1 METTESTYQEIELK
15 DLDPRLRKQVENA
28 QKSIGRNASYAID
41 ICTNILQRQP
51 GCLDVRKILRTAQK
65 RTAGGKT
72 SGFSRLLGSV
82 TSAPFAIKASTQLKK
97 DPKAAMETAEKML
110 STDPSNSSAHRMLGQ
125 AAEAL
130 SLWETA
136 AFAYEEGAKADPK
149 NLELKL
155 SFGKALIEAGRAQ
168 EAVRVAGEVL
178 SGQPGNEQAQDLI
191 KRASV
196 AESMERGKWGEETDF
211 REKLANEE
219 EAIELEQ
226 QSRVVND
233 AETTEKLVNKNL
245 KLLEKEPDDMNLYRE
260 IISGYRN
267 LGEFDKALE
276 YLKQARERP
285 TGRGDTTL
293 ERLANELTIQSMRK
307 RIDEAEQAVEAS
319 PDDAAAKEKLE
330 GLRKEEYDFRL
341 KSARATVDKYPNDY
355 AARFDL
361 GQLLYEAGQYDEAIQ
376 QFQQARR
383 NPKVRTRAILFLG
396 RALNATGKSD
406 MAIEQLKSAK
416 GDVIGMNDLKKEI
429 IYDLAIA
436 YTENGDD
443 DSSIEEL
450 KEIYQDDIGYKDV
463 SDRINAYYDKK
474 KKKQ

>member
-1 METTESTYQEIELK
+1 MDTTESTYQEIELK

-28 QKSIGRNASYAID
+28 QKSISRNASYAID
-41 ICTNILQRQP
+41 ICTNILQREP

-65 RTAGGKT
+65 RATAGKT

-97 DPKAAMETAEKML
+97 DPKAAMESAEKML
-110 STDPSNSSAHRMLGQ
+110 SNDPANASAQRMLGQ

-130 SLWETA
+130 GLWETA
-136 AFAYEEGAKADPK
+136 AFAYEEAKAADPK
-149 NLELKL
+149 SLEIKL
-155 SFGKALIEAGRAQ
+155 ALGNALIEAGRAQ
-168 EAVRVAGEVL
+168 DAVHVAGEVL
-178 SGQPGNEQAQDLI
+178 ADLPGNDQAQELV

-196 AESMERGKWGEETDF
+196 AESMKRGKWEEEGGF
-211 REKLANEE
+211 RDKLANEE

-226 QSRVVND
+226 QARVVND
-233 AETTEKLVNKNL
+233 EETVQKLVSRNL
-245 KLLEKEPDDMNLYRE
+245 KLLEKEPDNMNLYRD
-260 IISGYRN
+260 IINGYRN
-267 LGEFDKALE
+267 LEDYDKALE
-276 YLKQARERP
+276 YLKMARERP

-293 ERLANELTIQSMRK
+293 ERLASDLTVQSMRK
-307 RIDEAEQAVEAS
+307 RIAGVEEQLAAK
-319 PDDAAAKEKLE
+319 PDDASLQQQIES
-330 GLRKEEYDFRL
+330 LRKEEHDFRL
-341 KSARATVDKYPNDY
+341 KNARETVEKYPNDY

-361 GQLLYEAGQYDEAIQ
+361 GQLLYEDGQFDEAIQ

-383 NPKVRTRAILFLG
+383 NPKVRTRAILYLG

-406 MAIEQLKSAK
+406 MAIEQLKAAK
-416 GDVIGMNDLKKEI
+416 GDVIGMSDLKKEI

-436 YTENGDD
+436 YTEHGDE

-463 SDRINAYYDKK
+463 SDRINAYYEKK
-474 KKKQ
+474 KKNQ